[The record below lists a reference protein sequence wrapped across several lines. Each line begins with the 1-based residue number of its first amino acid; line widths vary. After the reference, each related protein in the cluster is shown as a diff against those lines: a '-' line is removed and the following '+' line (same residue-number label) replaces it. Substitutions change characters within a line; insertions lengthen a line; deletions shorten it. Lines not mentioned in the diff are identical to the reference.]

1 MRTAYVVF
9 AHGSRLESANDAV
22 RDVAERLR
30 RDGAFE
36 TVDVAFL
43 DCTPPDLA
51 TTIGDLARGGA
62 ERIVV
67 LPYFLTLGR
76 HAAEDLPRIAAEAAS
91 IYENVKVE
99 VAAPLDG
106 HPSLVQVL
114 LERAREVDEKTV
126 GG

>member
-9 AHGSRLESANDAV
+9 AHGSRVESANDAV
-22 RDVAERLR
+22 RDVAARLR

-36 TVDVAFL
+36 TVEVAFL
-43 DCTPPDLA
+43 DCTPPDLPA
-51 TTIGDLARGGA
+51 TIGNLARAGA
-62 ERIVV
+62 GRIVV

-91 IYENVKVE
+91 IYKNVKVE
-99 VAAPLDG
+99 IAAPLDG

-114 LERAREVDEKTV
+114 LERAREIDKQTV